1 MYVGQSINNDK
12 IPEKKRKFVAAL
24 DLTNGILMIGAQI
37 AMFFAMRKYS
47 GAIFKKIFNKSF
59 NPTSKANTVSRMRM
73 QDMKKTG
80 HTLKKQPIEKEFDKS
95 EKGALDLFKF
105 VADVSAATIVG
116 KRIIVPLIATPLAK
130 KVEKKM
136 EKHHAGEAPKTDA
149 KPQEET
155 KSTDKQQATGKN
167 LDVVSTGNTSTNLLD
182 KYNK

>member
-1 MYVGQSINNDK
+1 M
-12 IPEKKRKFVAAL
+12 
-24 DLTNGILMIGAQI
+24 
-37 AMFFAMRKYS
+37 
-47 GAIFKKIFNKSF
+47 
-59 NPTSKANTVSRMRM
+59 
-73 QDMKKTG
+73 
-80 HTLKKQPIEKEFDKS
+80 
-95 EKGALDLFKF
+95 FKF

-130 KVEKKM
+130 KVETKM